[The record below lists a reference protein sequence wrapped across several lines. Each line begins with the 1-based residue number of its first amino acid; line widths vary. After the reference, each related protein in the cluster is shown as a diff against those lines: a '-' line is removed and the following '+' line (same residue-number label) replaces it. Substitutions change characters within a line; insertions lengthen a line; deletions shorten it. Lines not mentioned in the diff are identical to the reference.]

1 MKYLII
7 LLSVFLLNCQKKE
20 GEKLNQVFLQKTERF
35 VSSNFNY
42 NLLEIVSD
50 TADIDS
56 PRFLC
61 LFDKNGNLVEQ
72 IRLFGTVQKSEK
84 NHIILNK
91 NINGLSGNNSIGKLK
106 IKYEAIK
113 KISKGGVIN
122 GEYILD
128 SIKYD
133 LDNKTV
139 QLYYKKSK
147 EWFGEKI
154 YKTEKKTVFISDIN
168 FEPQYKKC
176 LTITGW
182 DRTGKY
188 NSTER
193 FYYKDK
199 KMLTK
204 FLIQLEKNGL

>member
-1 MKYLII
+1 M
-7 LLSVFLLNCQKKE
+7 LLSVFLLSCQKKGE
-20 GEKLNQVFLQKTERF
+20 EKLNQIFLQKTERF
-35 VSSNFNY
+35 VPTDFHY

-61 LFDKNGNLVEQ
+61 LFDKNANLVEQ
-72 IRLFGTVQKSEK
+72 IRLYGTVQKSEK
-84 NHIILNK
+84 NYIIVNK
-91 NINGLSGNNSIGKLK
+91 NISGLTGNSNIGNLK
-106 IKYEAIK
+106 IKYEDIK
-113 KISKGGVIN
+113 KISKGGGIN

-133 LDNKTV
+133 LDNKKV
-139 QLYYKKSK
+139 QLFYKKSK

-154 YKTEKKTVFISDIN
+154 YKTEKKTVSISDIN

-182 DRTGKY
+182 DRKGKY

-204 FLIQLEKNGL
+204 FLMQIEKNGL